1 MLCYSNIAESFKS
14 QITQL
19 SVNLNEL
26 LSVND
31 TTFNVSEL
39 LSKANFINTI
49 TELIHSYLKNSNV
62 IGKMSSYQKN
72 MIIDLHRLKM
82 TIDDSNLLSILDN
95 AIKDI
100 ETKRRKTPKLK
111 SKRLDTSIKRIQTNI
126 NQIIQKIDDFLLKN
140 KNPFLK
146 CINFIF
152 NDTFGSLSQL
162 KCELMSSYNTTQV
175 SIPLQTSSL
184 IIDALLFSHSSSSSS
199 HSLIQN
205 QSSSSSSTLMIVC
218 CRGDYPYELFAFY
231 DKWIENYLNYGIDVL
246 LWNYRGYGESGG
258 FPTMNNIKSD
268 CERVLDFIK
277 GEYHYNK
284 IGVHGMGV
292 IGGICGGHLLRQQ
305 KINFCFE
312 DRCVCDLY
320 KYIDS
325 VYCRGFSYIL
335 KAFLINNVNISNDVL
350 YESNSTKIIS
360 FDLTEDVI
368 NDNTSLKNGIAYSFY
383 STAIQIENN
392 NKTFIENILNDTE
405 NEYAIFENDLT
416 YIISKFTNT
425 HNDISED
432 KELKQHTKY
441 LNANT
446 YTNLNSERDN
456 TTEGVSGNSTNA
468 LGLSVSNVSY
478 NESKV
483 LKTIKNSFDRFDAC
497 GITLTALH
505 DVNERLR
512 KEWINNFFINM
523 LVWGSYKIGNIYATD
538 KLIVYR
544 SIAKKFSDM
553 NGKITK
559 ILENPAKYII
569 DDALLSSS
577 LKSLLSAFVK
587 IDAYFNDV
595 IFDKENENEKE
606 FSFDN
611 ASDNN
616 NNNLNSNSSNDNTN
630 TNDISLS
637 SSLSQC
643 INVNN
648 YKTLQLSNLIK
659 NSNVGN
665 MLILNCGYEGKFTQ
679 TELEMFSI
687 YLLNS
692 NFLK

>member
-205 QSSSSSSTLMIVC
+205 QSSSSSTLMIVC

-425 HNDISED
+425 HNDINED

-538 KLIVYR
+538 KLIAYR

>member
-1 MLCYSNIAESFKS
+1 M
-14 QITQL
+14 
-19 SVNLNEL
+19 NLNEL

-199 HSLIQN
+199 HSIIQN
-205 QSSSSSSTLMIVC
+205 QSSSSSTLMIVC

-416 YIISKFTNT
+416 YIISKFTNA
-425 HNDISED
+425 HNDINED

-446 YTNLNSERDN
+446 YSNLNSERDN
-456 TTEGVSGNSTNA
+456 TTEGVSNSTNA
-468 LGLSVSNVSY
+468 LGLSVSSVSY

-497 GITLTALH
+497 GITLTSLH

-538 KLIVYR
+538 KLIAYR

-616 NNNLNSNSSNDNTN
+616 NSNINSNCSNDNTN

>member
-1 MLCYSNIAESFKS
+1 M
-14 QITQL
+14 
-19 SVNLNEL
+19 NLNEL

-199 HSLIQN
+199 HSIIQN
-205 QSSSSSSTLMIVC
+205 QSSSSSTLMIVC

-416 YIISKFTNT
+416 YIISKFTNA
-425 HNDISED
+425 HNDINED

-446 YTNLNSERDN
+446 YSNLNSERDN
-456 TTEGVSGNSTNA
+456 TTEGVSNSTNA
-468 LGLSVSNVSY
+468 LGLSVSSVSY

-497 GITLTALH
+497 GITLTSLH

-538 KLIVYR
+538 KLIAYR

-616 NNNLNSNSSNDNTN
+616 SNINSNSNCSNDNTN

>member
-1 MLCYSNIAESFKS
+1 M
-14 QITQL
+14 
-19 SVNLNEL
+19 NLNEL

-199 HSLIQN
+199 HSIIQN
-205 QSSSSSSTLMIVC
+205 QSSSSSSSTLMIVC

-416 YIISKFTNT
+416 YIISKFTNA
-425 HNDISED
+425 HNDINED

-446 YTNLNSERDN
+446 YSNLNSERDN
-456 TTEGVSGNSTNA
+456 TTEGVSNSTNA
-468 LGLSVSNVSY
+468 LGLSVSSVSY

-497 GITLTALH
+497 GITLTSLH

-538 KLIVYR
+538 KLIAYR

-616 NNNLNSNSSNDNTN
+616 SNINSNSNCSNDNTN

>member
-1 MLCYSNIAESFKS
+1 MYYSIIAESFKS

-19 SVNLNEL
+19 SLNLNEL

-31 TTFNVSEL
+31 TTFTVNEL

-82 TIDDSNLLSILDN
+82 TIDDSNLLSILES

-126 NQIIQKIDDFLLKN
+126 NQILQKIDDFLLKN

-162 KCELMSSYNTTQV
+162 KCELMSSYNSTQI
-175 SIPLQTSSL
+175 SIPLPNSSL
-184 IIDALLFSHSSSSSS
+184 IIDALLFSHSSS
-199 HSLIQN
+199 HSLIQT
-205 QSSSSSSTLMIVC
+205 QLSSSSSSQSSSALMIIC

-231 DKWIENYLNYGIDVL
+231 DKWIEHYLNYGIDVL

-258 FPTMNNIKSD
+258 FPTMNNIRSD

-284 IGVHGMGV
+284 VGVHGMGV
-292 IGGICGGHLLRQQ
+292 IGGVCGGYLLRKQ

-325 VYCRGFSYIL
+325 VYCKGFSYVL

-350 YESNSTKIIS
+350 YESNATKIVS
-360 FDLTEDVI
+360 FDLSEDVVK
-368 NDNTSLKNGIAYSFY
+368 DNTSLKNGIAYSFY
-383 STAIQIENN
+383 STAIQVENS

-416 YIISKFTNT
+416 YIISKFTNV
-425 HNDISED
+425 HSSNEPNDD

-441 LNANT
+441 LKANT
-446 YTNLNSERDN
+446 YSNLNSERE
-456 TTEGVSGNSTNA
+456 TEGNA
-468 LGLSVSNVSY
+468 LGLSVSSVGY

-497 GITLTALH
+497 GITLTSLQE
-505 DVNERLR
+505 VNEKVR
-512 KEWINNFFINM
+512 KKWINSFFINM
-523 LVWGSYKIGNIYATD
+523 LVWGSYKIGSIYATD
-538 KLIVYR
+538 KLIAYR
-544 SIAKKFSDM
+544 SIAKKFGDM

-559 ILENPAKYII
+559 ILDNPNKYVI

-587 IDAYFNDV
+587 IDSYFNDV
-595 IFDKENENEKE
+595 MFDKENESERE
-606 FSFDN
+606 FSFTTN
-611 ASDNN
+611 SNGVN
-616 NNNLNSNSSNDNTN
+616 GNSNSDNVSNSNDNN

-637 SSLSQC
+637 SSLSQS
-643 INVNN
+643 INANN
-648 YKTLQLSNLIK
+648 YKTLQLSSLIK

>member
-1 MLCYSNIAESFKS
+1 
-14 QITQL
+14 
-19 SVNLNEL
+19 VNLNEL

-199 HSLIQN
+199 HSIIQN
-205 QSSSSSSTLMIVC
+205 QSSSSSTLMIVC

-368 NDNTSLKNGIAYSFY
+368 NDSTSLKNGIAYSFY

-416 YIISKFTNT
+416 YIISKFTNA
-425 HNDISED
+425 HNDINED

-446 YTNLNSERDN
+446 YSNLNSERDN
-456 TTEGVSGNSTNA
+456 TTEGVSNSTNA
-468 LGLSVSNVSY
+468 LGLSVSSVSY

-497 GITLTALH
+497 GITLTSLH

-538 KLIVYR
+538 KLIAYR

-616 NNNLNSNSSNDNTN
+616 SNINSNSNCSNDNTN

>member
-1 MLCYSNIAESFKS
+1 M
-14 QITQL
+14 
-19 SVNLNEL
+19 NLNEL

-199 HSLIQN
+199 HSIIQN

-416 YIISKFTNT
+416 YIISKFTNA
-425 HNDISED
+425 HNDINED

-446 YTNLNSERDN
+446 YSNLNSERDN
-456 TTEGVSGNSTNA
+456 TTEGVSNSTNA
-468 LGLSVSNVSY
+468 LGLSVSSVSY

-497 GITLTALH
+497 GITLTSLH

-538 KLIVYR
+538 KLIAYR

-616 NNNLNSNSSNDNTN
+616 SNINSNSNCSNDNTN

>member
-205 QSSSSSSTLMIVC
+205 QSSSSSTLMIVC

-538 KLIVYR
+538 KLIAYR

>member
-1 MLCYSNIAESFKS
+1 M
-14 QITQL
+14 
-19 SVNLNEL
+19 NLNEL

-175 SIPLQTSSL
+175 SIPLPNSSL
-184 IIDALLFSHSSSSSS
+184 IIDALLFSHSSSSS
-199 HSLIQN
+199 HSIIQN
-205 QSSSSSSTLMIVC
+205 QSSSSSSSTLMIVC

-277 GEYHYNK
+277 GEYHYTK

-292 IGGICGGHLLRQQ
+292 IGGICGGHLLRLQ

-383 STAIQIENN
+383 STAIQIENS

-425 HNDISED
+425 HNDINED

-441 LNANT
+441 LNTNT
-446 YTNLNSERDN
+446 YSNLNSERDN
-456 TTEGVSGNSTNA
+456 TTEGGSGSSNA
-468 LGLSVSNVSY
+468 LGLSVSSVSY

-497 GITLTALH
+497 GITLTSLH

-538 KLIVYR
+538 KLIAYR

-559 ILENPAKYII
+559 ILDNPTKYVI

-611 ASDNN
+611 ASDNNNNN

>member
-1 MLCYSNIAESFKS
+1 
-14 QITQL
+14 
-19 SVNLNEL
+19 
-26 LSVND
+26 
-31 TTFNVSEL
+31 
-39 LSKANFINTI
+39 
-49 TELIHSYLKNSNV
+49 
-62 IGKMSSYQKN
+62 
-72 MIIDLHRLKM
+72 
-82 TIDDSNLLSILDN
+82 
-95 AIKDI
+95 
-100 ETKRRKTPKLK
+100 
-111 SKRLDTSIKRIQTNI
+111 
-126 NQIIQKIDDFLLKN
+126 
-140 KNPFLK
+140 
-146 CINFIF
+146 
-152 NDTFGSLSQL
+152 
-162 KCELMSSYNTTQV
+162 
-175 SIPLQTSSL
+175 
-184 IIDALLFSHSSSSSS
+184 
-199 HSLIQN
+199 
-205 QSSSSSSTLMIVC
+205 
-218 CRGDYPYELFAFY
+218 
-231 DKWIENYLNYGIDVL
+231 VL

-416 YIISKFTNT
+416 YIISKFTNA
-425 HNDISED
+425 HNDINED

-446 YTNLNSERDN
+446 YSNLNSERDN

-497 GITLTALH
+497 GITLTSLH

-538 KLIVYR
+538 KLIAYR

-616 NNNLNSNSSNDNTN
+616 NSNINSNSNS
-630 TNDISLS
+630 IILILHYYYYFKHSLQS
-637 SSLSQC
+637 YSRKKNPNAKSLY
-643 INVNN
+643 V
-648 YKTLQLSNLIK
+648 YLK
-659 NSNVGN
+659 NS
-665 MLILNCGYEGKFTQ
+665 
-679 TELEMFSI
+679 
-687 YLLNS
+687 
-692 NFLK
+692 

>member
-1 MLCYSNIAESFKS
+1 M
-14 QITQL
+14 
-19 SVNLNEL
+19 NLNEL

-199 HSLIQN
+199 SHSIIQH
-205 QSSSSSSTLMIVC
+205 QSSSSSTLMIVC

-416 YIISKFTNT
+416 YIISKFTNA
-425 HNDISED
+425 HNDINED

-446 YTNLNSERDN
+446 YSNLNSERDN
-456 TTEGVSGNSTNA
+456 TTEGGVSNSTNA
-468 LGLSVSNVSY
+468 LGLSVSSVSY

-497 GITLTALH
+497 GITLTSLH

-538 KLIVYR
+538 KLIAYR

-616 NNNLNSNSSNDNTN
+616 SNINSNSNCSNDNTN